1 MGDKET
7 VQGGEGPMYDSIQDV
22 SGSKTYGSDAEPLD
36 PAQAGAANTSGDV
49 TEGMPEG
56 PDPRFPPAS
65 EEEVHEAATRAEAAF
80 GSAADQGPAAPES
93 DENA

>member
-1 MGDKET
+1 MGDEKI
-7 VQGGEGPMYDSIQDV
+7 QGGEGPMYDSIQDV
-22 SGSKTYGSDAEPLD
+22 SGSKTYGSDAEPMD
-36 PAQAGAANTSGDV
+36 PAQAGAASGSTGDV

-65 EEEVHEAATRAEAAF
+65 PDEVHEAATRAEAAF
-80 GSAADQGPAAPES
+80 GSAADQGPAAPKS